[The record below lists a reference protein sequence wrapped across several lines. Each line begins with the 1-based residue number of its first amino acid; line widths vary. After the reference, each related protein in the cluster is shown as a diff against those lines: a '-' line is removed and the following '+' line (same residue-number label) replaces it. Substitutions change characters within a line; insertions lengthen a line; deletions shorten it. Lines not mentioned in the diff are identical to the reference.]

1 MNYPE
6 ATEGDSS
13 AQDDIDATRRYVG
26 QDAEV
31 IGGGAENGHF
41 TGVRP
46 NREQRRKQLKNK
58 EDRMVLKRIT
68 LEFEGGQT
76 VDLDIGKVHIVD
88 RETRAVLF
96 NEVIEG

>member
-1 MNYPE
+1 MWPE

-26 QDAEV
+26 QEAEV

-58 EDRMVLKRIT
+58 EDRMVLQAIT
-68 LEFEGGQT
+68 LTFEGGQT